1 MVVLPLSRSPSLSFS
16 LAFSLYNSRSLAL
29 FPSPSLPPSLSISLY
44 LLSRSL
50 SLSRF
55 LTYNSLNS
63 LTLSFSL
70 AFSLAF
76 SLSLFSLC
84 FTDRNSFRSGI
95 AHRVQVPI
103 MTHLVYTGIFQKV
116 YMDVNSVHHLSICH
130 TVLSLSQAG

>member
-1 MVVLPLSRSPSLSFS
+1 MGCVLLSLQNKGSLRTRQGAQNDSAEKDGGFTSLSFS
-16 LAFSLYNSRSLAL
+16 LSLFLSRFLTLYNSRSLAL

-76 SLSLFSLC
+76 SLSF
-84 FTDRNSFRSGI
+84 
-95 AHRVQVPI
+95 
-103 MTHLVYTGIFQKV
+103 
-116 YMDVNSVHHLSICH
+116 
-130 TVLSLSQAG
+130 LSLLGIRFVPALPIAFRFQL